1 MTPVQIIALIFIV
14 FALVKLLVIFID
26 PASWK
31 VVVKKIYIKPIYTT
45 VAGLIVGAVVLR
57 FLLQEMTIV
66 QVFASMTFMMALMMI
81 QFAAL
86 GNEIMEISDRFF
98 NDRNLLKKLW
108 LSLSIWILLMGW
120 VLYEIFV

>member
-1 MTPVQIIALIFIV
+1 MTPVKIIALCFIV
-14 FALVKLLVIFID
+14 FALVKLLVICID

-31 VVVKKIYIKPIYTT
+31 SVIKTIYAKPVYTI
-45 VAGLIVGAVVLR
+45 GLSLIAALGILT

-66 QVFASMTFMMALMMI
+66 QIFASMTFMMALMMV

-86 GNEIMEISDRFF
+86 GNEIVELSDRFF
-98 NDRNLLKKLW
+98 NDRNIIKKMW
-108 LSLSIWILLMGW
+108 FPLSIWIILMVW